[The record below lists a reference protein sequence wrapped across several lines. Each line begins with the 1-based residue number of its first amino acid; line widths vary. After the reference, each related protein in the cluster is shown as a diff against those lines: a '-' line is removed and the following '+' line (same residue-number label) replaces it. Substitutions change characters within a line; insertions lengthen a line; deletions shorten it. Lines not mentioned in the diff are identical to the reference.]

1 MKYNSQAGLAK
12 LIIILIVAILVIS
25 YFGINIQQIAESETG
40 KANFGYV
47 WSLVQKA
54 WVWLGEM
61 YQKYL
66 AIYFGDLTQYIQ
78 NML

>member
-1 MKYNSQAGLAK
+1 MKHTSQTGLAK

-40 KANFGYV
+40 RANFGYV
-47 WSLVQKA
+47 WSLVQKV

-61 YQKYL
+61 YQRYL
-66 AIYFGDLTQYIQ
+66 AGYVGNLTQYFP
-78 NML
+78 NMF

>member
-1 MKYNSQAGLAK
+1 MKYTSQTGLAK

-40 KANFGYV
+40 RANFGYV
-47 WSLVQKA
+47 WSLVQKV

-61 YQKYL
+61 YQRYL
-66 AIYFGDLTQYIQ
+66 AGYVGNLTQYFP
-78 NML
+78 NMF